1 MKKIGLVGGM
11 GPVSTVDY
19 YQQLIVGVQKIKP
32 NSCPAIVIDS
42 LDVFELLSLEETRQK
57 EKLLQI
63 LLHSITNLKNAGAEF
78 AVLTAN
84 TPHMIFD
91 DLKQLSPLPLISIVT
106 ATLNAIQKNN
116 HTNIGLLGTKMTM
129 ELDFYQKQAQLFGI
143 NVVTPSSQQ
152 IDVIHKI
159 ISTELELGIV
169 TQKSKQQLLSIIEK
183 MSKKNNLD
191 GVILGCTELP
201 LILNQNDTTLA
212 VYDTVSIHVAEI
224 LKMAFVN

>member
-129 ELDFYQKQAQLFGI
+129 ELDFIKTG
-143 NVVTPSSQQ
+143 
-152 IDVIHKI
+152 
-159 ISTELELGIV
+159 
-169 TQKSKQQLLSIIEK
+169 
-183 MSKKNNLD
+183 
-191 GVILGCTELP
+191 
-201 LILNQNDTTLA
+201 TTFW
-212 VYDTVSIHVAEI
+212 YKCSNTFFTTD
-224 LKMAFVN
+224 

>member
-1 MKKIGLVGGM
+1 M
-11 GPVSTVDY
+11 
-19 YQQLIVGVQKIKP
+19 
-32 NSCPAIVIDS
+32 
-42 LDVFELLSLEETRQK
+42 
-57 EKLLQI
+57 
-63 LLHSITNLKNAGAEF
+63 LHSITNLKNAGAEF

-201 LILNQNDTTLA
+201 LILNQNDTTLT